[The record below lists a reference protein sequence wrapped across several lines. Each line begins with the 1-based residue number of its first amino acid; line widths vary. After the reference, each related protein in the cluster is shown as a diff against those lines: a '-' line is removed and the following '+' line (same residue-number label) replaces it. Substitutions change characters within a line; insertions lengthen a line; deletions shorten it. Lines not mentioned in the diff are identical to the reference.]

1 MFALVAK
8 ISPLISRYLAALV
21 FVASFA
27 GAQSVANAKCV
38 NGTAS
43 ISVYGLD
50 EGDEPDNADIKK
62 AKAKSMM
69 AAWTAFAEKME
80 VPLLRAYMQNKDKVL
95 GELNF
100 YVRENFSYKYD
111 PDSEKII
118 GKNCITVDMERLK
131 ASLNIK
137 DKPEPIASGEGS
149 SIVILF
155 VARQAVSEKVFDATR
170 KTSASATAGV
180 QTSAAAKSKSK
191 SAAKEQSMASGGKAI
206 SMTKQKSKSKSK
218 TSTSVTSTAN
228 SESSGSTLRRSNET
242 RYKVISG
249 KAANGALAQPLS
261 KAGYEPSIYEFV
273 AEDEEC
279 RGPSVAAIKETFTLN
294 DELTAKQLRGAARAS
309 RKCEAKYFVV
319 GTMTADVARTHQSGM
334 KMVIVRVQGTVYD
347 ISRRLPRM
355 VAPIPPKQ
363 YPGLAPNEDAART
376 NALTLAGKKAGEV
389 ITAMMREKG
398 LR

>member
-21 FVASFA
+21 FIASFA
-27 GAQSVANAKCV
+27 GAQSDANAKCF

-100 YVRENFSYKYD
+100 YVRENFTYKYD

-149 SIVILF
+149 VFVTLF

-170 KTSASATAGV
+170 TSSASATAGV

-218 TSTSVTSTAN
+218 TSASVTSTAN

-242 RYKVISG
+242 RYKLISAS
-249 KAANGALAQPLS
+249 AANGALSEPLS
-261 KAGYEPSIYEFV
+261 KAGYEA
-273 AEDEEC
+273 AEYADVEGECDGPQMTVIAQTFTEEEELTSKQR
-279 RGPSVAAIKETFTLN
+279 RGAIK
-294 DELTAKQLRGAARAS
+294 AS
-309 RKCEAKYFVV
+309 RRCEAKYFAI

-347 ISRRLPRM
+347 ISRRLPRK
-355 VAPIPPKQ
+355 VATIPPKQ